1 MTMKSKHVKA
11 KDPTLADQYND
22 LVDDVNSLAKAQH
35 ETELKLRNQRK
46 TATPFLAVVNNEASG
61 GDGEYDEWDEVYRND
76 ANDGW
81 VVIPGGRTEAT
92 TGQSLYEFTGAEG
105 FTSSAPVWVYPSR
118 DSQGNRRYMFFA
130 NFPAVIYAHLTS
142 ESSGEYAWAEMVN
155 DFSAEK
161 NGGLTSATTGFNAS
175 VYGLTGLPVAAG
187 VGEDSMKVIIF
198 PRPPSL
204 ASPNTETV
212 WQAHPAIDKNGDFL
226 LVNAGFGLQDGGQ
239 ELAVVDAINES
250 WDIEDQDAE
259 DKEGARVAVIDTAG
273 YTHPEDEETPGNMAV
288 GWSEIKIDAGG
299 RVIAYGEDILRTN
312 TLADVKMC
320 PAISVAT
327 ANEIAGVYA

>member
-130 NFPAVIYAHLTS
+130 NMPLCIYARLTS
-142 ESSGEYAWAEMVN
+142 ESSGEYAWTEMAN

-161 NGGLTSATTGFNAS
+161 VGGLTAATTGFNAS
-175 VYGLTGLPVAAG
+175 VFGLTGLPVAAG

-204 ASPNTETV
+204 STPETV
-212 WQAHPAIDKNGDFL
+212 WQAHPVIDKNGDFL
-226 LVNAGFGLQDGGQ
+226 SVNAGFGLQDKGA
-239 ELAVVDAINES
+239 ELPIVDALNET
-250 WDIEDQDAE
+250 WNIEDQDAE
-259 DKEGARVAVIDTAG
+259 DKEGARIAVIDTAG
-273 YTHPEDEETPGNMAV
+273 YTHATDEDTPGHIAL
-288 GWSEIKIDAGG
+288 GWSELKVDAGG
-299 RVIAYGEDILRTN
+299 RVLSYGEDILRTN
-312 TLADVKMC
+312 TLADVNQC
-320 PAISVAT
+320 PAMSASQVMG
-327 ANEIAGVYA
+327 AGGMMG